1 MTDAIVLK
9 PFHHYQMIQ
18 LCGLT
23 PKESRFQEEAD
34 TPRSYMVEV
43 PSGELRRNR
52 AHIRP
57 RTDLQSSAGTPRTE
71 DAPATYSRPI
81 TRSQTGTARS
91 STISTQ
97 DLEGGDVA

>member
-1 MTDAIVLK
+1 MTDAIPSLPDDTTVWVDTQGVQV
-9 PFHHYQMIQ
+9 PGRIIR
-18 LCGLT
+18 T
-23 PKESRFQEEAD
+23 AD

-43 PSGELRRNR
+43 PSGELRRNQ

-81 TRSQTGTARS
+81 TRSQTGTAIHPPDRLQYQPK
-91 STISTQ
+91 T
-97 DLEGGDVA
+97 